1 MSETKYIGD
10 EVFGPD
16 FWINNDVTNIAVN
29 CKVDISLD
37 VESDVGD
44 IVILVTSF
52 WWWLIWDV
60 GGRIIMLATFFVIK
74 VIFSMY

>member
-37 VESDVGD
+37 VESYVGD

-52 WWWLIWDV
+52 CDV